1 MSIVVLC
8 PSCNEE
14 NFGSALHCT
23 KCQTSLVGVPRQ
35 DKPDS
40 NPLTSLQQETEQAGA
55 AATNAAA
62 AQRID
67 ILPSPAAGNYIA
79 MLAEIRSWGM
89 WSLGLGALHLI
100 TSGFLSAPWGILL
113 VLVGLASF
121 YFRSA
126 SMFVIYAS
134 TLAWAALSNVISFNA
149 GWVAFGLYQFYLAYQ
164 VFQKYHLFRDAEE
177 NMTALENADSA
188 ANQTPP
194 SAASRFFPW
203 LAPAFGCFSTIA
215 FVILVVAVFI
225 VALAS
230 EGQATLP
237 DYVGF
242 IEGLIVNFGVLGI
255 AIGAATLLSKYG
267 KKGLAIAGII
277 GGVLTIVLE
286 FALLFLP

>member
-23 KCQTSLVGVPRQ
+23 NCQTSLIGVPRQ
-35 DKPDS
+35 DKPES
-40 NPLTSLQQETEQAGA
+40 NPLA
-55 AATNAAA
+55 ALPQNIGESSVAPTTRDAMPA
-62 AQRID
+62 ID
-67 ILPSPAAGNYIA
+67 VLPSPVAGNYSA

-113 VLVGLASF
+113 IMVGLASF

-126 SMFVIYAS
+126 SMFIIYAS

-149 GWVAFGLYQFYLAYQ
+149 GWVAFGLYQFFLAYQ
-164 VFQKYHLFRDAEE
+164 VFQKYHIFRDAEE
-177 NMTALENADSA
+177 NMATLENADGA
-188 ANQTPP
+188 AKQTPV

-203 LAPAFGCFSTIA
+203 LAPAFGCVSTIGLM
-215 FVILVVAVFI
+215 ILVVIVFVTVI
-225 VALAS
+225 AS
-230 EGQATLP
+230 EGQATIP
-237 DYVGF
+237 DYAGF

-255 AIGAATLLSKYG
+255 AVGLASLLSKYG
-267 KKGLAIAGII
+267 KKGLAIAGLI

-286 FALLFLP
+286 FALLYLL